1 MTSSSLRKCLSDWK
15 RRQTSLLVL
24 EYKGAWSCKS
34 SRFTC
39 GELVTAVKQHLQSWL
54 LENAW
59 SVWGLP
65 PLPSPLPRNLPV
77 YTPGSSGDSVSC
89 FWPLLFLSLSISI
102 YLSSMPILNIPEFC
116 FSTSYLKDESVLV
129 GTDILMLSLSWFI
142 LIMEFGVGDAL
153 LQSKE

>member
-59 SVWGLP
+59 SVWRLP

-77 YTPGSSGDSVSC
+77 YTPGSSGRQCLMLLASPIPFPLYQHLPIQYANSQYSWV
-89 FWPLLFLSLSISI
+89 LLFNILSERWICISRYRYFNAFPFLVHFNNGVWGGGCSSSI
-102 YLSSMPILNIPEFC
+102 
-116 FSTSYLKDESVLV
+116 
-129 GTDILMLSLSWFI
+129 
-142 LIMEFGVGDAL
+142 
-153 LQSKE
+153 